1 MVGNGNVFVYG
12 GWDGN
17 QMLNDLHVL
26 HTGMSY
32 HETATPPCWT
42 HMQLSLSLSR
52 APCRDGVQTW

>member
-26 HTGMSY
+26 HTGSS
-32 HETATPPCWT
+32 PPMALGPW
-42 HMQLSLSLSR
+42 HH
-52 APCRDGVQTW
+52 DH

>member
-26 HTGMSY
+26 HTGS
-32 HETATPPCWT
+32 ARGP
-42 HMQLSLSLSR
+42 
-52 APCRDGVQTW
+52 